1 MHGFQKI
8 ESPDLKRRRFV
19 HGLTAS
25 GVLALAGEWPTR
37 SYGQSNQ
44 VPELRDREVNL
55 RVGQTQVN
63 LTGRSR
69 SAIAVNGGIP
79 GPTLRWREGDDVTI
93 HVANQLSEPTSIH
106 WHGIILPWQMD
117 GVPGLSFDG
126 ISPGSTFTY
135 RFKLRQSGTYW
146 YHSHSG
152 LQEQLGHYGAL
163 IIDPIEPERQSYDR
177 DLVVMLSD
185 WTDEDPMR
193 VFNRLKKAGHF
204 YNFQQRTVS
213 DIRSEIREKGFSDF
227 LTDRRMWNQ
236 MRMNDRDISDVTGA
250 TYTYLM
256 NGVTPAGN
264 WTGLFNPG
272 ERIRLR
278 FINGSAMTLFD
289 VRIPGLEMTVIAADG
304 QDVEPVTID
313 EFRIGVAETY
323 DVLVS
328 PKNDFAYSI
337 FAQAI
342 DRSGYALGT
351 LTPDVS
357 LAADIPEL
365 DPPLALT
372 MTDMGMAEMSMD
384 VMDHEAMGHDQPMSM
399 AENVPRLAGPEVDM
413 RSMNPQTRFG
423 DPGVGLRDRSWR
435 VLTYSRLHSPEPRR
449 QPDRELELRLTGNMN
464 RYMWSFDGIRLSDAE
479 PIEFKFGENVRITL
493 INDTM
498 MHHPIHLH
506 GMWSDVE
513 TNEAGDTVRK
523 HTVVVQPGQKVHYR
537 VAADAIGPWAYHCHL
552 LYHMEAGMFRIVRVV
567 QGA

>member
-1 MHGFQKI
+1 MRANQKT
-8 ESPDLKRRRFV
+8 ESPDPSRRRFV

-25 GVLALAGEWPTR
+25 GLLALAGEWPTR
-37 SYGQSNQ
+37 SHGQSNQ
-44 VPELRDREVNL
+44 VPELRTREVSL
-55 RVGQTQVN
+55 RVGQTDVN
-63 LTGRSR
+63 FTGRSR
-69 SAIAVNGGIP
+69 TAITVNGGVP
-79 GPTLRWREGDDVTI
+79 GPTLRWREGDEVTI
-93 HVANQLSEPTSIH
+93 HVANQMSQPTSIH

-126 ISPGSTFTY
+126 IAPGSSFTY

-163 IIDPIEPERQSYDR
+163 IIDPVEPERHSYDR
-177 DLVVMLSD
+177 ELVIMLSD
-185 WTDEDPMR
+185 WTDENPMR
-193 VFNRLKKAGHF
+193 VFNRLKKAGHY

-213 DIRSEIREKGFSDF
+213 DIRSEIRDKGFSEF
-227 LTDRRMWNQ
+227 LADRRMWNQ

-250 TYTYLM
+250 SYTYLM
-256 NGVTPAGN
+256 NGNTPAGN
-264 WTGLFNPG
+264 WTGLFSPG

-304 QDVEPVTID
+304 QNVEPVTID

-328 PKNDFAYSI
+328 PKNDVAYSI

-351 LTPDVS
+351 LTPNAALS
-357 LAADIPEL
+357 ADIPEL

-372 MTDMGMAEMSMD
+372 MADMGMAEMSMGS
-384 VMDHEAMGHDQPMSM
+384 MDHAAMEHDQPMAM
-399 AENVPRLAGPEVDM
+399 AEDVPGLAGPEVDM
-413 RSMNPQTRFG
+413 RSMNPQTRFD
-423 DPGVGLRDRSWR
+423 DPGVGLRGRSWR
-435 VLTYSRLHSPEPRR
+435 VLTYSQLHSPERR
-449 QPDRELELRLTGNMN
+449 READRELELRLTGNMN
-464 RYMWSFDGIRLSDAE
+464 RYMWSFDGIRFSDAE
-479 PIEFKFGENVRITL
+479 PIEFNLGENVRITL

-513 TNEAGDTVRK
+513 TNAAGDTVRK

-537 VAADAIGPWAYHCHL
+537 VAADALGPWAYHCHL
-552 LYHMEAGMFRIVRVV
+552 LYHMEAGMFRVVRVV
-567 QGA
+567 